1 MSTGLS
7 SKTTQKQLPINPWF
21 KSFGLV
27 LATVVIFFLGQ
38 ITGVLFVYSFLAL
51 FGYDSDQ
58 IQTLLTD
65 NAALQFLT
73 ILIIEVITL
82 GIFWQLHRYRK
93 LSFIKEV
100 GLGFK
105 PKLSSLGWAIVTYG
119 AYFLVLIIS
128 VGLISWLVP
137 AIDVDQSQQIGF
149 DGASGTNLIFVFLT
163 LVVLPPIAEE
173 IIFRGF
179 LFQRLEKLIKI
190 YPAAIVTSLI
200 FAIAHTEFLGD
211 NPLNWIAAIDTF
223 VLSFFLILLLV
234 KTKSLWASI
243 LLHALKNCF
252 AFVLLFI
259 I

>member
-1 MSTGLS
+1 MS
-7 SKTTQKQLPINPWF
+7 I
-21 KSFGLV
+21 
-27 LATVVIFFLGQ
+27 
-38 ITGVLFVYSFLAL
+38 

-58 IQTLLTD
+58 IQSLLTD

-73 ILIIEVITL
+73 ILLIEIVTL
-82 GIFWQLHRYRK
+82 GIFWQLHRYNK
-93 LSFIKEV
+93 ISFIKSV
-100 GLGFK
+100 GLAIK
-105 PKLSSLGWAIVTYG
+105 PKLSSLGWAVVAYG

-128 VGLISWLVP
+128 VGLISWLIP

-149 DGASGTNLIFVFLT
+149 EGASGTNLIYVFLT

-190 YPAAIVTSLI
+190 YPAAIVTSVI
-200 FAIAHTEFLGD
+200 FALAHTEFLGD

-223 VLSFFLILLLV
+223 VLSFFLVFLLV

-243 LLHALKNCF
+243 FLHGLKNCF